1 MVHLTVRDGRALGW
15 IGEQY
20 GVRIDVAAV
29 VLARVSEREELSR
42 RTVRVQLDRW
52 ERAGLILRPR
62 LYGRSWVVPT
72 AAGLAFAGLPYLPW
86 RPAYGR
92 LAHVHAVS
100 VVRLALEAAA
110 PGVVWVSERALE
122 RERRTQGGSWHRA
135 DGAVEVPAPA
145 NRPGLQRAL
154 HAIEVELTPKSRA
167 HLAEV
172 FATLPGNT
180 VAVTYFARPPI

>member
-29 VLARVSEREELSR
+29 VLTRVTERRELSR

-86 RPAYGR
+86 RSAWSGWR
-92 LAHVHAVS
+92 
-100 VVRLALEAAA
+100 
-110 PGVVWVSERALE
+110 W
-122 RERRTQGGSWHRA
+122 RR
-135 DGAVEVPAPA
+135 P
-145 NRPGLQRAL
+145 RPG
-154 HAIEVELTPKSRA
+154 
-167 HLAEV
+167 
-172 FATLPGNT
+172 
-180 VAVTYFARPPI
+180 